1 MRILFLTA
9 LLAFL
14 ASAALA
20 DESRPSQTMCDA
32 NKIGARELADCLR
45 IAADKSDKELM
56 ATLEA
61 AIASVTRALAAT
73 DDPVLAGELVAE
85 RRSLREDLAELER
98 GAGVVHLADERARRR

>member
-1 MRILFLTA
+1 VDLGGD
-9 LLAFL
+9 
-14 ASAALA
+14 AAVCTSVCTPL
-20 DESRPSQTMCDA
+20 DE
-32 NKIGARELADCLR
+32 
-45 IAADKSDKELM
+45 